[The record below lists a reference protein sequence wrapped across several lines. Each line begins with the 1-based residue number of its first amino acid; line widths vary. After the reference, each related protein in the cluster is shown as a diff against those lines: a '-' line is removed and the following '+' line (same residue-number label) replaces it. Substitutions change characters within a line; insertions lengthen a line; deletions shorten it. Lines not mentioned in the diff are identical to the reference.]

1 MRDFDK
7 QLERYMDELKNVRCP
22 YSEAELDKEIR
33 SVVWNILMADKEE
46 TVKPK
51 PAKHKSLWPVVAAA
65 ALAAIIIPTVLLVN
79 KPDSDI
85 ELVDVDGQRLY
96 FACNNG
102 CSPECTL
109 EAFKNIVE

>member
-1 MRDFDK
+1 M
-7 QLERYMDELKNVRCP
+7 EELQNGSCP
-22 YSEAELDKEIR
+22 YSEGELDKESR
-33 SVVWNILMADKEE
+33 GVVRNILMADKEE